1 MKPKFLSG
9 IGALLA
15 AMLIVGAIFVPVVS
29 ATTSENVQD
38 NIANENAL
46 GLIGQKGDDFLDCHG
61 WLTKETNWIRYGGWA
76 NCSYEAGY
84 LSVKAT
90 LLNRDT
96 AEKMSHTANS
106 AQHVDSLQ
114 TQDNLEAHPP
124 AGRYHVL
131 TEAWSLQPSHD
142 VLHYSPV
149 TTWP

>member
-1 MKPKFLSG
+1 VNPKRIFSICVLFV
-9 IGALLA
+9 ALL
-15 AMLIVGAIFVPVVS
+15 VVS
-29 ATTSENVQD
+29 AAFVLAVGATTSENVQD
-38 NIANENAL
+38 SVVDGNAL
-46 GLIGQKGDDFLDCHG
+46 SVIGQRGDDFLDCHG
-61 WLTKETNWIRYGGWA
+61 WLTKETYWIRYGGWA

-106 AQHVDSLQ
+106 AQRVDYLQ

-124 AGRYHVL
+124 TGNYHVL

-149 TTWP
+149 ISWP